1 MHSPLNFQ
9 AMEAAMIYDTVSGEM
24 ISQKMNR
31 IQEIIQDYDPT
42 LRLAW
47 IPPKERT
54 AFDKYPFVLIHS
66 PVGKP
71 EYIAMTLKEDE
82 VNESLLARL
91 WMHDNRRNNV
101 LDRLEAEDAARQAI
115 EFKQK
120 MDAEEI
126 RKELVS
132 TIIKSPLNTYRGPNG
147 VVYK

>member
-1 MHSPLNFQ
+1 MMGRLDFQ
-9 AMEAAMIYDTVSGEM
+9 SMEAAMIYDTVSGEM

-31 IQEIIQDYDPT
+31 IQEIIQDYDPD

-54 AFDKYPFVLIHS
+54 AFDKFPFVLIHS

-71 EYIAMTLKEDE
+71 EYIAMTLKESE
-82 VNESLLARL
+82 VNESLIARL
-91 WMHDNRRNNV
+91 FLHDNRNV
-101 LDRLEAEDAARQAI
+101 SVLERLEAEEAARKILKYKEQ
-115 EFKQK
+115 

>member
-1 MHSPLNFQ
+1 MGRLDFQ
-9 AMEAAMIYDTVSGEM
+9 SMEAAMIYDTVSGEM

-31 IQEIIQDYDPT
+31 IQEIIQDYDPD

-54 AFDKYPFVLIHS
+54 AFDKFPFVLIHS

-71 EYIAMTLKEDE
+71 EYIAMTLKESE
-82 VNESLLARL
+82 VNESLIARL
-91 WMHDNRRNNV
+91 FLHDNRNV
-101 LDRLEAEDAARQAI
+101 SVLERLEAEEAARKILKYKEQ
-115 EFKQK
+115 